1 MTSKRPLCLC
11 CLGFFGLGV
20 VGLGVVELLLVALDD
35 LPLVVLGDLPLAD
48 LATGDLLLDGVL
60 AFRRLWAG
68 RRGELEDV
76 RASLSACS
84 LLVCLPDVDSVRDLG
99 DRAIGDR
106 CLFPRGPW
114 GVTESLPLGA

>member
-1 MTSKRPLCLC
+1 MTSKSLLCFC
-11 CLGFFGLGV
+11 CLDLF
-20 VGLGVVELLLVALDD
+20 GLGVVELLLVALDD
-35 LPLVVLGDLPLAD
+35 LPLVALGDLPLAD
-48 LATGDLLLDGVL
+48 LATGDLLLDAVL

-84 LLVCLPDVDSVRDLG
+84 LLVRVPDVDSVRDPGDIGFG
-99 DRAIGDR
+99 DRG
-106 CLFPRGPW
+106 LFPRGPC